1 MEHRSEFEVNC
12 PRCGKFLGYVDGDAE
27 LKCQRCKSIVTV
39 TKVRPPEIKI
49 QSVMN
54 AR

>member
-1 MEHRSEFEVNC
+1 MEHRSEFEVSC
-12 PRCGKFLGYVDGDAE
+12 PKCGRLLGYVDGDAE
-27 LKCQRCKSIVTV
+27 LKCQRCKSIVVV
-39 TKVRPPEIKI
+39 TKGRPPEIKI

>member
-12 PRCGKFLGYVDGDAE
+12 PRCGKLLGYVDGNAE

-39 TKVRPPEIKI
+39 TKERPPEIKI